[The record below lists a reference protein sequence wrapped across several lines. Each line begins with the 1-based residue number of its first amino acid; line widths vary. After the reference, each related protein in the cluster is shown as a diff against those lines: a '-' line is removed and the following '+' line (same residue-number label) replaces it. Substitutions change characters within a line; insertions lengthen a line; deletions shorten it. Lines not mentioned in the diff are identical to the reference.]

1 MVVDTSPSRR
11 RAAVRRLI
19 VLLALAVAA
28 AATWATSGASA
39 DEERQPVPTAVCGP
53 GSHPEV
59 TQGRTPKA
67 DYTDGRYLEG
77 YLCNTEEVSHSG
89 TTGGFKALRYT
100 DAQGHT
106 CAFYD
111 SSQLTSPQDLISNL
125 LNGQGNGVVALDMTD
140 PARPVKT
147 ANLTTLAM
155 LAPHE
160 SLLVNQARGLLVGV
174 LGTAATAPGAL
185 AVYDVRTDCR
195 HPRLLSQSLAGI
207 LGHESG
213 FAPDG
218 KTLYVSSTIFTLV
231 AVDLTDPTRPRTIF
245 VQPNVQYHGMRLSDD
260 GRTLYAAHIGQP
272 SAGLIT
278 GAGLRILDVGQIQ
291 DRVPNPKVTVL
302 SDLTWHGSSI
312 PQVAEPFT
320 RDGHRYVLEVDEF
333 EDLFSLSGLTDLV
346 HSPVGAAR
354 IIDVDAPPH
363 PPVGGAKRRQVH
375 SPVGAARIIDVDDPR
390 HPAVVSDIRLQVHQ
404 PADRAG
410 EERQDPGASS
420 PLGGYAGHYCSMPT
434 RVDPNIAACSMIGSG
449 LRVFDIRDVTHPKE
463 VAYFNK
469 PAKTGGSAFSQPAW
483 DVANDS
489 IWYTDASTGF
499 WVVRLTNGVQALLH

>member
-1 MVVDTSPSRR
+1 MPSPTQR
-11 RAAVRRLI
+11 RAAVRRLV
-19 VLLALAVAA
+19 VLLAVVLAAGGA
-28 AATWATSGASA
+28 WASA
-39 DEERQPVPTAVCGP
+39 GANAADDTLDRQPVPRAVCGP
-53 GSHPEV
+53 GSFPEGV
-59 TQGRTPKA
+59 TQGRTPKE
-67 DYTDGRYLEG
+67 DYSDGRYLQG
-77 YLCNTEEVSHSG
+77 YLCNTEEVGHSG

-111 SSQLTSPQDLISNL
+111 SSQLTSPQDLISNT

-140 PARPVKT
+140 PAHPVKT
-147 ANLTTLAM
+147 ANLTSLPM

-185 AVYDVRTDCR
+185 AVYDVKTDCR
-195 HPRLLSQSLAGI
+195 HPRLLSTSLAGI

-218 KTLYVSSTIFTLV
+218 RTLYVSSTIFTLV
-231 AVDLTDPTRPRTIF
+231 AVDLTDPTKPRTIF

-272 SAGLIT
+272 SLGGIT
-278 GAGLRILDVGQIQ
+278 GAGLQVLDVSQIQ
-291 DRVPNPKVTVL
+291 DRVKNPKISVL
-302 SDLTWHGSSI
+302 ADLTWRGSSI

-320 RDGHRYVLEVDEF
+320 RDGHQYLLEVDEF

-354 IIDVDAPPH
+354 IIN
-363 PPVGGAKRRQVH
+363 
-375 SPVGAARIIDVDDPR
+375 IDDPR
-390 HPAVVSDIRLQVHQ
+390 HPFQVSDIRLQVHQ

-410 EERQDPGASS
+410 VERQDPGANS
-420 PLGGYAGHYCSMPT
+420 PLGGYAGHYCSVPT
-434 RVDPNIAACSMIGSG
+434 REDPRIAACSMIGSG
-449 LRVFDIRDVTHPKE
+449 LRVFDISDVRHPKE

-469 PAKTGGSAFSQPAW
+469 PAKTGGAAFSQPAW

-489 IWYTDASTGF
+489 IWYTDSSTGF
-499 WVVRLTNGVQALLH
+499 FVVRLTNGVQGLLH